1 MVVGYGTSVPTDRFR
16 AAVAVYGV
24 VQAGGRILLMR
35 RAGSGYHDG
44 ELSLPAGHIEG
55 GEDVSSALARELAEE
70 LTITVDPAACRLGV
84 VVHRAAESS
93 SDHEYLDLFFI
104 VPSWTG
110 DPSIG
115 EPAKCSELV
124 WADPSKLPSDVIP
137 YVQKALAGLDAG
149 QPLVIH
155 GWKSAQ

>member
-44 ELSLPAGHIEG
+44 EFSLPAGHIEG
-55 GEDVSSALARELAEE
+55 GEDVLSALARELAEE
-70 LTITVDPAACRLGV
+70 LTITVDPAVCRLGV

-149 QPLVIH
+149 QPLVLH

>member
-44 ELSLPAGHIEG
+44 EFSLPAGHIEG
-55 GEDVSSALARELAEE
+55 GEDVLSALARELAEE

-149 QPLVIH
+149 QPLVLH

>member
-44 ELSLPAGHIEG
+44 EFSLPAGHIEG
-55 GEDVSSALARELAEE
+55 GEDVLSALARELAEE

>member
-1 MVVGYGTSVPTDRFR
+1 MIVGYGTSVPADRFR
-16 AAVAVYGV
+16 TAVAVYGV

-55 GEDVSSALARELAEE
+55 GEDVTGALARELAEE
-70 LTITVDPAACRLGV
+70 LTIAVDPAACRLGV

-93 SDHEYLDLFFI
+93 TDHEYLDLFFI

-110 DPSIG
+110 DPAIG
-115 EPAKCSELV
+115 EPTKCSELV
-124 WADPSKLPSDVIP
+124 WADPGQLPPDVIP
-137 YVQKALAGLDAG
+137 YVQKALAALDAG
-149 QPLVIH
+149 QPLVLD
-155 GWKSAQ
+155 GWTTTG